1 MFKAD
6 KAADLSSGKLYAA
19 KWTQDGAADSFKVS
33 WILLG
38 SSEWLTFRVLVY
50 IYLRSVAKDK
60 ACKYCNRLMSAVCLE
75 VAGCGQPGTAD
86 ACADRLCCGF

>member
-19 KWTQDGAADSFKVS
+19 KWTQDGAADNFKVT

-38 SSEWLTFRVLVY
+38 SGE
-50 IYLRSVAKDK
+50 
-60 ACKYCNRLMSAVCLE
+60 
-75 VAGCGQPGTAD
+75 
-86 ACADRLCCGF
+86 